1 MSFAKDFLRFY
12 QDMRRFLK
20 ITVLFGAFLV
30 VAGISGYL
38 TLRFIIK
45 SEDTVVVPELVGK
58 DVVYALDI
66 LTDLGLNTKVSGFEY
81 RTDVP
86 KNHVAY
92 QEPRP
97 GSEVKKDR
105 DVRIIIS
112 KGPKTLVVPN
122 LVGMDIRQAYII
134 MEENG
139 LSQGVLS
146 RTFTEQAVIDE
157 VMSQVPPFGTVV
169 TRGDSIDLL
178 VSLGRRPVTYKMPY
192 LHGLALEDAILI
204 LERVHLKLGQI
215 RAVQRD
221 NLPKDVVVEQDPP
234 SGYKVASGT
243 LVNLTMNRTERG
255 IILDQGLSLYHHHVR
270 EGFLKNHIQIRVNA
284 FGMLYDLYDVFMH
297 PGENIW
303 FLAPQDP
310 EATVFVYQEGE
321 VVLSYS
327 SSHSFHGTFS
337 ANLK

>member
-1 MSFAKDFLRFY
+1 
-12 QDMRRFLK
+12 MRPFLK
-20 ITVLFGAFLV
+20 IAALFGAFLV
-30 VAGISGYL
+30 VAGISGYITL
-38 TLRFIIK
+38 TFIIR

-92 QEPRP
+92 QEPGP

-139 LSQGVLS
+139 LSRGVLS
-146 RTFTEQAVIDE
+146 RTFTEQTLIDE

-192 LHGLALEDAILI
+192 LQGLALEDAILI

-215 RAVQRD
+215 RYVQRD
-221 NLPKDVVVEQDPP
+221 DLPKDVVVEQEPA
-234 SGYKVASGT
+234 SGYKVASRT
-243 LVNLTMNRTERG
+243 LVNLTMNRTEKGR
-255 IILDQGLSLYHHHVR
+255 ILDQGLSLFHHRVR
-270 EGFLKNHIQIRVNA
+270 EGFLKKHIRIRVNA
-284 FGMLYDLYDVFMH
+284 FGMLYDLYDVLIP

-310 EATVFVYQEGE
+310 EATVFVYQEGKL
-321 VVLSYS
+321 VMSHSSSYS
-327 SSHSFHGTFS
+327 SYASFP
-337 ANLK
+337 